1 VAIFTDGQAPRPRD
15 GRVARRVGWIILAVA
30 IVGLVVFGASPAPY
44 AIEKPGPV
52 FNTTGTTIVD
62 KKTVPVISIPNKTTY
77 STNGALDML
86 TVNVTGD
93 PTNPPSWV
101 QIALAWFDPSQAVV
115 PMDELY
121 APQQTLKQSNAE
133 STVEMTES
141 QQDAT
146 AAALTQQGI
155 RFTSVVAVVGT
166 QKGSPA
172 AAVLKKGDVVQKVN
186 GAAFPDTDAL
196 HRLVVA
202 NGTSKP
208 LSIEFKRG
216 GSVESANLTPAL
228 SPGADPAP
236 YIGVFT
242 SQTYHF
248 PFAVKIQLQDVGGP
262 SAGQMFALGIIDKLT
277 PGELT
282 GGQHIAGTG
291 TITAS
296 GQVGAIGGIRQK
308 MYGARAAGAKY
319 FLAPKS
325 NCGGSDGV
333 VGHIPSGLRVF
344 ATSTLKQSL
353 TALKAISTGRG
364 LDALP
369 TCGNS

>member
-1 VAIFTDGQAPRPRD
+1 VAIFTDGQAPRPRN
-15 GRVARRVGWIILAVA
+15 GRAARRAGWIILAIA
-30 IVGLVVFGASPAPY
+30 IVGLVIFGASPAPY

-52 FNTTGTTIVD
+52 FNTTGTTLVG
-62 KKTVPVISIPNKTTY
+62 KQTVPVISIPGKTTY
-77 STNGALDML
+77 PTTGALDML

-101 QIALAWFDPSQAVV
+101 EIASAWFDPSQAVV

-133 STVEMTES
+133 STQEMTES

-146 AAALTQQGI
+146 AAALTEQGI
-155 RFTSVVAVVGT
+155 AYTSVVTVVGT
-166 QKGSPA
+166 EKGSPA
-172 AAVLKKGDVVQKVN
+172 ASVLKKGDVLKSVN
-186 GAAFPDTDAL
+186 GATFTDTDAL
-196 HRLVVA
+196 HRVVVA
-202 NGTSKP
+202 NGTSKA
-208 LSIEFKRG
+208 LEIGYSRG
-216 GSVESANLTPAL
+216 GVLATAKLTPVL

-236 YIGVFT
+236 YVGVFT
-242 SQTYHF
+242 SQSYKF
-248 PFAVKIQLQDVGGP
+248 PFDVKIQLQDVGGP

-277 PGELT
+277 PGDLT
-282 GGQHIAGTG
+282 GGKHIAGTG

-308 MYGARAAGAKY
+308 MYGARAAGAEY

-333 VGHIPSGLRVF
+333 IGHIPSGLRVF
-344 ATSTLKQSL
+344 ATSTLTQSL
-353 TALKAISTGRG
+353 TDLKAISSGKG

-369 TCGNS
+369 TCGK